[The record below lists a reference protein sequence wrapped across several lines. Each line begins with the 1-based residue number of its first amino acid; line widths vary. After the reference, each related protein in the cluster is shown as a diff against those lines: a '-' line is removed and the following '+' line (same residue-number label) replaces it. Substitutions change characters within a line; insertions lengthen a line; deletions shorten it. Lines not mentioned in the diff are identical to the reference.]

1 MTSSNDFSHLQDLQ
15 VAPGKT
21 AEFTFFAIKGEP
33 VLTVAPATEANKPY
47 FNAILKRTR
56 NTARRMKASG
66 GLSAALLAQNRQED
80 CELYAKFIVRSW
92 SMVKNRKGELVPFSA
107 EACLEFLKALPS
119 YMLDELRNFCA
130 EQSNFLDDD
139 ESTPE
144 GLEELSGK

>member
-1 MTSSNDFSHLQDLQ
+1 MTSPDFSHLQDLQ
-15 VAPGKT
+15 VSADKT

-56 NTARRMKASG
+56 STARRMKASG
-66 GLSAALLAQNRQED
+66 GLNAALLAQNRMED
-80 CELYAKFIVRSW
+80 CELYSKFIVRGW
-92 SMVKNRKGELVPFSA
+92 SKVQDKAGKAVPFSA
-107 EACLEFLKALPS
+107 EACLEFLKAIPS

-130 EQSNFLDDD
+130 EQSNFLDED